1 MLSQPQLHAAYSA
14 AANYPDLVKKLIA
27 AGVTSYTVDSA
38 TGSII
43 YRGSKGDHLIHKGV
57 DRLDVAN
64 DFNQEAVIAAIR
76 DNQQGKTDYP
86 GFMKAIAKAGVQLYE
101 ATLEGDNKRVTYIGY
116 GTYYEE
122 RIPV

>member
-1 MLSQPQLHAAYSA
+1 MLTQPQIHQAYSA

-27 AGVTSYTVDSA
+27 AGVTSYTVDTA

-43 YRGSKGDHLIHKGV
+43 YRGVKGNHLIHKGA
-57 DRLDVAN
+57 DRLEVTK
-64 DFNQEAVIAAIR
+64 DFKQEAVIAAIR

-86 GFMKAIAKAGVQLYE
+86 GFMKAIANAGVQLYE
-101 ATLEGDNKRVTYIGY
+101 ATLEGENKRVTYIGF